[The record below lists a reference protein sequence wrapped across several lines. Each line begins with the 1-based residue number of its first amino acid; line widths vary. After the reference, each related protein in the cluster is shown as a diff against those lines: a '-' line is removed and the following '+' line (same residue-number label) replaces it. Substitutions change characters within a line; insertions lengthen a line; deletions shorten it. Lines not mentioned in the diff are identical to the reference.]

1 MTDFFNDFV
10 SASLVVL
17 KGLLKIIL
25 IPYNLYCKI
34 MKRLISTE
42 GDSSLSLQQNS
53 TAWPMLSHIK
63 RVVLDFL
70 LDALSVLSWPLLLLW
85 TIINLIRFK
94 FSLPLDVLLY
104 WLLIIYM
111 CPVIIALIR
120 DLIQIIVLPI
130 KKFIDWAKKPAQ
142 QLHVDVKNH

>member
-1 MTDFFNDFV
+1 
-10 SASLVVL
+10 
-17 KGLLKIIL
+17 
-25 IPYNLYCKI
+25 

-42 GDSSLSLQQNS
+42 EDSSLSLQQNS
-53 TAWPMLSHIK
+53 TALPMLSHIK

-85 TIINLIRFK
+85 SIINLIKYK
-94 FSLPLDVLLY
+94 FSVPLDILLY

-111 CPVIIALIR
+111 CPVILALIR